1 MAGARKQNR
10 KREPAPLAAAT
21 AETQHSGLSA
31 IGSRL
36 RPHVARL
43 AAIWLLA
50 LAAYSN
56 SFRAGLI
63 FDNQTIVLKDTR
75 IHAATAE
82 NLRLIF
88 STEYWST
95 NNSTGLYRPF
105 TTLTYLFN
113 WAVLGDGASPA
124 GYHWVNFGLHA
135 INIALVYALGLML
148 FGETTPAWVMAAL
161 WAVHPVLTE
170 SVTNVVGRA
179 DLLAAAS
186 VLGGLLCYACARNAL
201 GRSRMYRLA
210 ALGLIGAIG
219 IFSKESAIVLVAA
232 MLLWDL
238 TRTEPLLWKQRWP
251 AYAALAPGYILFFWL
266 RGRMLAG
273 TPVAAVAVIDNP
285 LMAADFWTARVT
297 AIKALGLGLWK
308 MCWPQHLSADYSY
321 NQIPLFRWKLDDWQD
336 WQAIL
341 SLAVCLAAAALAV
354 WAFRRAKPV
363 FFLIGLTFAALAP
376 TSNLLFRI
384 GTIFAERFLYLPAVG
399 AAGLAALALS
409 RICRDRNALL
419 GVAGVLALV
428 LAARTSLRNDDWRDE
443 RTLFTAVTVESPN
456 SAKGHY
462 LLGSMM
468 ITSDRKLVD
477 PALAQGQ
484 RAIEILKPL
493 LIAEF
498 LKPAVGQ
505 YSWGAYYI
513 TGMCERL
520 KGDDAATPAARAEW
534 YRKALAT
541 LLRARA
547 IDDAQRRR
555 AGDGAVMIDN
565 VPAYL
570 ELGRVYERIGQPEDA
585 ISALRFGRS
594 LKPIPEFSEELSAIY
609 AGMGDMPRAA
619 MSLVEGILL
628 DPAQERLTAE
638 LASLYRQAFPQSC
651 ALQQTSSGTF
661 INRDCPLV
669 RSQICQGARN
679 LAEAYQTAGR
689 PSAAAQVLSAAA
701 SNFQCP

>member
-1 MAGARKQNR
+1 
-10 KREPAPLAAAT
+10 
-21 AETQHSGLSA
+21 
-31 IGSRL
+31 
-36 RPHVARL
+36 V
-43 AAIWLLA
+43 
-50 LAAYSN
+50 
-56 SFRAGLI
+56 
-63 FDNQTIVLKDTR
+63 
-75 IHAATAE
+75 
-82 NLRLIF
+82 
-88 STEYWST
+88 
-95 NNSTGLYRPF
+95 
-105 TTLTYLFN
+105 
-113 WAVLGDGASPA
+113 
-124 GYHWVNFGLHA
+124 
-135 INIALVYALGLML
+135 
-148 FGETTPAWVMAAL
+148 
-161 WAVHPVLTE
+161 
-170 SVTNVVGRA
+170 
-179 DLLAAAS
+179 
-186 VLGGLLCYACARNAL
+186 
-201 GRSRMYRLA
+201 
-210 ALGLIGAIG
+210 
-219 IFSKESAIVLVAA
+219 
-232 MLLWDL
+232 
-238 TRTEPLLWKQRWP
+238 
-251 AYAALAPGYILFFWL
+251 
-266 RGRMLAG
+266 
-273 TPVAAVAVIDNP
+273 
-285 LMAADFWTARVT
+285 
-297 AIKALGLGLWK
+297 
-308 MCWPQHLSADYSY
+308 
-321 NQIPLFRWKLDDWQD
+321 
-336 WQAIL
+336 
-341 SLAVCLAAAALAV
+341 
-354 WAFRRAKPV
+354 
-363 FFLIGLTFAALAP
+363 
-376 TSNLLFRI
+376 
-384 GTIFAERFLYLPAVG
+384 
-399 AAGLAALALS
+399 AGLAALALS
-409 RICRDRNALL
+409 RICRDRKTLL
-419 GVAGVLALV
+419 GVAGVLAIV
-428 LAARTSLRNDDWRDE
+428 LAARSSLRNDDWRDE